1 MTWKREMIRDV
12 GNGTFLGTLL
22 SPEGRKLL
30 SPHRI
35 CFLIIIRSNYMRTVQ
50 GTVMKFSQ
58 IIPLHKSNIWPT
70 FEPNRSP
77 NMVLINKKVLKFTNY
92 FPNEFTFSFTMQ
104 KRKRISKIALESAE
118 LYNWSEFCENLNF
131 LRSTGL
137 LEFCSQGR
145 KTYQKIPTFSFS
157 E

>member
-1 MTWKREMIRDV
+1 MIRAI
-12 GNGTFLGTLL
+12 GNGTFLGTPL

-92 FPNEFTFSFTMQ
+92 FPNEFTFSVTMQ

-118 LYNWSEFCENLNF
+118 LFNWSKFCENLNF

-145 KTYQKIPTFSFS
+145 KTYQKVPTFSFS